1 MNVYLWL
8 RVASPIAAH
17 GRTHRH
23 THRSSLCFHIRNA
36 VICWHGAATSLSP
49 CVKTCP
55 VWGYFPEHSWNTT
68 AFESAPSELTARN
81 CCTKPRGGALTMT
94 CGTWMKCKTYYKL
107 SFLVNDM
114 FEYNPEHADSQH
126 SVWKWKAGSEPCWL
140 FMCMHLLRH
149 SMASLVPSAC
159 LLWIFIH
166 ETVPLQLT
174 VELVMNTVMK
184 PLCPYC
190 VFLPLC
196 VSVCVCLCTVR
207 YSTRHN
213 PATANWVFTYLFHM
227 AEVVVYGSQI
237 RTILHSSRVWRLVSF
252 VSVSKTKK
260 KCKRAWSVN

>member
-1 MNVYLWL
+1 MLSSVDMVPRQAWAPVSKHAPCEAISPNTPGTQQHLKVRQVNWL
-8 RVASPIAAH
+8 LETVAQSLVAVHLPWHVEHEWNAKPI
-17 GRTHRH
+17 
-23 THRSSLCFHIRNA
+23 
-36 VICWHGAATSLSP
+36 TS
-49 CVKTCP
+49 
-55 VWGYFPEHSWNTT
+55 F
-68 AFESAPSELTARN
+68 R
-81 CCTKPRGGALTMT
+81 
-94 CGTWMKCKTYYKL
+94 
-107 SFLVNDM
+107 FLVNDM

-213 PATANWVFTYLFHM
+213 PATTNWVFTYLFHM